1 MEQIETTLTVD
12 NSCNI
17 SALERFCGEENVI
30 TQACGPT
37 KIKTVTGL
45 VKIDYGYVITK
56 HPDNTLTIEI
66 P

>member
-1 MEQIETTLTVD
+1 MTGQITKLMVD

-30 TQACGPT
+30 TMPAGPT
-37 KIKTVTGL
+37 KIRTKEGNI
-45 VKIDYGYVITK
+45 KIDYGYVIIK
-56 HPDNTLTIEI
+56 HPDGTLTIVI